1 MLARALQQANAEH
14 DDKVSAAS
22 VMVHV
27 LQYAHEQEPELNPEP
42 TFNHTDILNYEGL
55 HPSPMIQ
62 AITDMMRNSQFSIEF
77 RVKKNPK
84 GLKIIIEVTDE
95 QMHEIMQHRKD
106 LD

>member
-1 MLARALQQANAEH
+1 MTKEEEQREH
-14 DDKVSAAS
+14 S
-22 VMVHV
+22 
-27 LQYAHEQEPELNPEP
+27 
-42 TFNHTDILNYEGL
+42 
-55 HPSPMIQ
+55 IQ